1 MSPVFIGRKRGD
13 TFSQQVLG
21 GHLHAQGNQRS
32 LLSLPPQPTLLD
44 AKSLIWSDLYLD
56 YLHLFLLEFLLMCM
70 MKDSRVFAKGW
81 RTEQEHHTAPAW
93 AKAEG
98 LPVEYWLL
106 CLAVPWKSEL
116 CKSPPPHLPFTYIH
130 ISPAIM
136 TLLLDSPSHQWRP
149 MNKGKWDVNLEA
161 PVPLGESS
169 LLLDLCSSEMR
180 LLERPE
186 TLANCSPISKSGS
199 PRAELNSL

>member
-149 MNKGKWDVNLEA
+149 MNKGK
-161 PVPLGESS
+161 
-169 LLLDLCSSEMR
+169 
-180 LLERPE
+180 
-186 TLANCSPISKSGS
+186 
-199 PRAELNSL
+199 